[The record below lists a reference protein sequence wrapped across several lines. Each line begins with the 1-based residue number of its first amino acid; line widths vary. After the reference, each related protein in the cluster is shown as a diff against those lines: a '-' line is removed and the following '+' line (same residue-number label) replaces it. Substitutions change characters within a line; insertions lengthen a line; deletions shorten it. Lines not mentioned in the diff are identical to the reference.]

1 MSSSGITI
9 RTKDTGLGAMLKRL
23 TSPEVTVG
31 VHSSDGGQVEE
42 GSSLTVAEI
51 AAIHEFGLGVP
62 ERSWLRAFVDE
73 NRDKLSDMLATTA
86 RLIAEGKY
94 TQEVA
99 MNRFGL
105 AVVGMVKQRIV
116 DGIEPELAEATKL
129 EKMRVTGGKA
139 KDTPLIRFGQF
150 ISAIAHEVNR

>member
-1 MSSSGITI
+1 MTVAI
-9 RTKDTGLGAMLKRL
+9 RTRDTGLSKFVKRL

-31 VHSSDGGQVEE
+31 VHSADGSEVEE
-42 GSSLTVAEI
+42 GSELTVAEI

-73 NRDKLSDMLATTA
+73 NREQLGDMLATTA
-86 RLIAEGKY
+86 KRIAEGK
-94 TQEVA
+94 QPADVA

-105 AVVGMVKQRIV
+105 AVVGMVKKRIV
-116 DGIEPELAEATKL
+116 AGIEPGLAESTKL
-129 EKMRVTGGKA
+129 EKMRVTGGNA

-150 ISAIAHEVNR
+150 ISAIAHEINR

>member
-1 MSSSGITI
+1 M
-9 RTKDTGLGAMLKRL
+9 AAFLKRL

-31 VHSSDGGQVEE
+31 VHSADGSQVEE
-42 GSSLTVAEI
+42 GSDITVAEI

-73 NRDKLSDMLATTA
+73 NRDELSDMLAATA
-86 RLIAEGKY
+86 KLIAQGKY
-94 TQEVA
+94 PADVA

-105 AVVGMVKQRIV
+105 AVVGMVKKRIV
-116 DGIEPELAEATKL
+116 AGIEPGLAESTKA
-129 EKMRVTGGKA
+129 EKMRVTGGNA

-150 ISAIAHEVNR
+150 ISAIAHEVSR

>member
-1 MSSSGITI
+1 MSVAI
-9 RTKDTGLGAMLKRL
+9 RTRDTGLAAFVKRL

-31 VHSSDGGQVEE
+31 VHSADGSEVEE
-42 GSSLTVAEI
+42 GSDLTVAEI

-62 ERSWLRAFVDE
+62 ERSWLRDFVDE
-73 NRDKLSDMLATTA
+73 NREQLSDMLATTA
-86 RLIAEGKY
+86 LQIAKGVNQD
-94 TQEVA
+94 TA

-105 AVVGMVKQRIV
+105 AVVGLIRKRIV
-116 DGIEPELAEATKL
+116 AGIEPELAEETKL

-150 ISAIAHEVNR
+150 VSAIAHEINR

>member
-1 MSSSGITI
+1 MSVAI
-9 RTKDTGLGAMLKRL
+9 RTRDTGLAKFMKRL

-31 VHSSDGGQVEE
+31 VHSADGSAVEE
-42 GSSLTVAEI
+42 GSELTVAEI

-73 NRDKLSDMLATTA
+73 NRDELSRLLAVTA
-86 RLIAEGKY
+86 KQIAEGK
-94 TQEVA
+94 QPADVA

-105 AVVGMVKQRIV
+105 HVVGMVKKRIV
-116 DGIEPELAEATKL
+116 AGIEPGLAEATKR
-129 EKMRVTGGKA
+129 EKQRVTGGGA

-150 ISAIAHEVNR
+150 ISAIAHEINT

>member
-1 MSSSGITI
+1 MASNGITI

-31 VHSSDGGQVEE
+31 VHSADGSAVEE

-62 ERSWLRAFVDE
+62 ERSWLRDFVDE
-73 NRDKLSDMLATTA
+73 NRDKLSGMLATTA
-86 RLIAEGKY
+86 KLIAEGKY
-94 TQEVA
+94 PADVA

-105 AVVGMVKQRIV
+105 AVVGMVKQRITE
-116 DGIEPELAEATKL
+116 GIEPALAESTKL
-129 EKMRVTGGKA
+129 EKMRVTGGNA

-150 ISAIAHEVNR
+150 VSAIAHEVNR

>member
-1 MSSSGITI
+1 VKNGVAL
-9 RTKDTGLGAMLKRL
+9 RTRDTGLNKFLRRL

-31 VHSSDGGQVEE
+31 VHSSDGSAIEE
-42 GSSLTVAEI
+42 GSALTVAEI

-86 RLIAEGKY
+86 KLIAEGKY
-94 TQEVA
+94 PADVA

-105 AVVGMVKQRIV
+105 AVVGMVKERITA
-116 DGIEPELAEATKL
+116 GIEPGLAESTKL
-129 EKMRVTGGKA
+129 EKMRVTGGNA

-150 ISAIAHEVNR
+150 VSAIAHEVNR

>member
-1 MSSSGITI
+1 MSVAI
-9 RTKDTGLGAMLKRL
+9 RTRDTGLSKFLKRL

-31 VHSSDGGQVEE
+31 VHSSDGSQVEE
-42 GSSLTVAEI
+42 GSALTVAEI

-73 NRDKLSDMLATTA
+73 NRDELTRLLAITA
-86 RLIAEGKY
+86 KQIAEGKDKD
-94 TQEVA
+94 QA

-105 AVVGMVKQRIV
+105 HVVGLIKRRIV
-116 DGIEPELAEATKL
+116 AGIEPGLAESTKV

-139 KDTPLIRFGQF
+139 KNTPLIRFGQF
-150 ISAIAHEVNR
+150 ISAIAHEVSR

>member
-1 MSSSGITI
+1 VNVAI
-9 RTKDTGLGAMLKRL
+9 RTRDTGMAAFLKRL
-23 TSPEVTVG
+23 TSPEVSVG
-31 VHSSDGGQVEE
+31 VHSADGSEIEEDSD
-42 GSSLTVAEI
+42 LTVAEI

-73 NRDKLSDMLATTA
+73 NRDELSRLLAVVATQ
-86 RLIAEGKY
+86 IAQGKDPD
-94 TQEVA
+94 TA

-105 AVVGMVKQRIV
+105 HVVGLIKKRIV
-116 DGIEPELAEATKL
+116 AGIEPGLAESTKI
-129 EKMRVTGGKA
+129 EKQRVTGGNA

>member
-1 MSSSGITI
+1 MSVAI
-9 RTKDTGLGAMLKRL
+9 RTRDTGMSAFLKRL

-31 VHSSDGGQVEE
+31 VHSADGSEVEE
-42 GSSLTVAEI
+42 GSELTVAEI

-73 NRDKLSDMLATTA
+73 NRDQLSNMLATTA
-86 RLIAEGKY
+86 LQIAKGANQD
-94 TQEVA
+94 TA
-99 MNRFGL
+99 MSRFGL
-105 AVVGMVKQRIV
+105 AVVGMVKKRIV
-116 DGIEPELAEATKL
+116 AGIEPGLAESTKL
-129 EKMRVTGGKA
+129 EKMRVTGGNA